1 MKQCNGYSSDSPL
14 KVTFLAPR
22 WGYSLFDNSF
32 LTRHL
37 AIQLAKNPQVKVFV
51 LVPENSCSIADKR
64 NAASYG
70 VTIVEAKEQ
79 PGFDDPVDWLNFP
92 PQELTTDIV
101 VGVGKRLGK
110 IAQIFKEHHQCKN
123 IYVASDPIEDLILE
137 NKKLRER
144 LFVNR
149 AQGLSLERNIGLNE
163 MADLPV
169 AIGPKTHDEFSRRCH
184 NKEVFKLTPGIL
196 REFSD
201 VKHATAD
208 GTKFRI
214 VIFGSGNPDN
224 FDEEGL
230 ETTTK
235 AVAQLDDRSY
245 HLVYVGAAK
254 GMHGKLAKKF
264 YQCGVAKNQLSIRS
278 LPRSEEELKRL
289 FHEADLAI
297 MPSGE
302 QGFGMVSLA
311 ALSAGLPV
319 LVHGESGFGEAL
331 RAVPGGDLS
340 IVVSEDPKVWAK
352 AIKKVRKLNRKT
364 RLEQAAML
372 RSSYDA
378 KYSWEK
384 QCGELVE
391 MMLSMV
397 SGGMKICFMFLYFY
411 HDLLLNTAVHR

>member
-14 KVTFLAPR
+14 KVTILAPG
-22 WGYSLFDNSF
+22 WGYSLLDYSILN
-32 LTRHL
+32 RRL
-37 AIQLAKNPQVKVFV
+37 AIQLAEFLQVKVTV

-208 GTKFRI
+208 GTKFRML
-214 VIFGSGNPDN
+214 IFGGGGNPDSSHQ
-224 FDEEGL
+224 EGL
-230 ETTTK
+230 GIVGK
-235 AVAQLDDRSY
+235 AVAELDDRTY
-245 HLVYVGAAK
+245 HIVYVGSAK
-254 GMHGKLAKKF
+254 EKHEELAKK
-264 YQCGVAKNQLSIRS
+264 CGVAKNQLSIRS
-278 LPRSEEELKRL
+278 LPKSEEELKRL

-331 RAVPGGDLS
+331 RAIPCGDLS
-340 IVVSEDPKVWAK
+340 TVVSEDPKVWAK
-352 AIKKVRKLNRKT
+352 AIKKLQKLNRKT

-372 RSSYDA
+372 RSSYDEQ
-378 KYSWEK
+378 YSWEK
-384 QCGELVE
+384 QCGELVQ

-397 SGGMKICFMFLYFY
+397 SGGMKI
-411 HDLLLNTAVHR
+411 